1 MKHDPGLS
9 AVRAIRTAISHE
21 FGNDPNRLIAHY
33 VEMQSRLRDRV
44 VIQGSEESQLLDSHR
59 PTPRTAQLS
68 NEPGGHTR

>member
-9 AVRAIRTAISHE
+9 AVRAIRAAISHE

-33 VEMQSRLRDRV
+33 VEMQSQLRDRAI
-44 VIQGSEESQLLDSHR
+44 IQGSEESPLLDSHR

-68 NEPGGHTR
+68 NEPGGPPR